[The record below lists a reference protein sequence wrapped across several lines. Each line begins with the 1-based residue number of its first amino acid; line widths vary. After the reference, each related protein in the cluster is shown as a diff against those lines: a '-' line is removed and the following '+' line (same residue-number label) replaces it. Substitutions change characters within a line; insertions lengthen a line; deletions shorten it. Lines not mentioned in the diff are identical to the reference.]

1 MMEKMMGGAPQ
12 AGMPAEPVEKEK
24 QATPKTEFEG
34 FVDCPLFSEEAK
46 LTLDKEGLLIAARF
60 DQLPVPYGEIAAF
73 SLADNRVEIQTAA
86 CTVTASRMGQN
97 AEWLYQKLYGAYND
111 AVLEALLVEGKHDFE
126 AAGAYIAEE
135 NGRTRQGPAILRLYE
150 DCLCILPPDQ
160 HARRVPLCFLTAAE
174 KTGHSLTLTLSTG
187 ERYTLSKLGREL
199 DNLERLLTDGLRS
212 LRERT
217 LAWLGELAPNLGS
230 MQGAVAAKL
239 MPLGT
244 AAMLTKL
251 SAAAP
256 PLATALEEQ
265 IEDSRMAQTYPWL
278 RDLCGGQGLCIGAL
292 PPPKQQE
299 EGQPAM
305 PGPAAMPGF
314 PSMPPQMAPPQQPAE
329 PATGQSAEA
338 EKPKPI
344 LWAIA
349 PDREQQVAAVELA
362 LTDGEA
368 AATYLYRVE
377 GEWESFARIID
388 RALEAASFQRE
399 VILLPE
405 AELNA
410 PEHLPQAML
419 VRRTPAL
426 ALLRSHFAGRAIH
439 SSPDRWRRD
448 IEKCRTTAPTTRTD
462 APVQTKPR
470 FCTNC
475 GAALAPGVKF
485 CGQCGSPQ

>member
-97 AEWLYQKLYGAYND
+97 AEWLYQKLYRAYND

-126 AAGAYIAEE
+126 AQGAYMAEE
-135 NGRTRQGPAILRLYE
+135 NGKTRQGPAILRLYE
-150 DCLCILPPDQ
+150 DCLCLLPPDE
-160 HARRVPLCFLTAAE
+160 HARRVPLCFLTGME
-174 KTGHSLTLTLSTG
+174 KSGYALTLTLSTG
-187 ERYTLSKLGREL
+187 ERYTLQKLGREL
-199 DNLERLLTDGLRS
+199 DNLERLLTAGLRS

-217 LAWLGELAPNLGS
+217 LVWHKELAPGLGS

-256 PLATALEEQ
+256 PLSAALEER
-265 IEDSRMAQTYPWL
+265 IGDSRMAQTYPWL
-278 RDLCGGQGLCIGAL
+278 RDLCGGQGLYVGAL
-292 PPPKQQE
+292 PPPKKQE

-305 PGPAAMPGF
+305 AGPAAMPGL
-314 PSMPPQMAPPQQPAE
+314 PTMPPQ
-329 PATGQSAEA
+329 QSAEPTTEQPEGP

-349 PDREQQVAAVELA
+349 PDRERRVAAVELA
-362 LTDGEA
+362 LADDEA
-368 AATYLYRVE
+368 AATYLYRVDD
-377 GEWESFARIID
+377 EWEPFAHIID
-388 RALEAASFQRE
+388 RALEAAHFQRE
-399 VILLPE
+399 AILLPDE
-405 AELNA
+405 ELNA
-410 PEHLPQAML
+410 PAHLAQAML

-448 IEKCRTTAPTTRTD
+448 IEKYRTAAPRPTPQSAPTPATT
-462 APVQTKPR
+462 PK

-475 GAALAPGVKF
+475 GATLTPDAKF